1 MAPRPVNRPQEY
13 PTVSRIVSLI
23 VLCALVVVMGI
34 LFFQVMFRFFLP
46 MFVALVLVVMFRP
59 LHEWYLER
67 CKQRNYVAAALTTTT
82 ILLIVL
88 LPFAFVLYQAA
99 VEVTAQARNVNFT
112 LVDKVN
118 QLRTKLG
125 LDLPPPETEH
135 ALVKLR
141 EDVDTLLNQLVQAR
155 DELERSPFQT
165 LDGDEDSSPQ
175 AGPGRAI
182 LAGFKSIDTDVGLL
196 RQRLGLSPL
205 PPDRVLDARPA
216 EDWWVARRV
225 RDTSH
230 AIDEFSEE
238 LATLRQRFV
247 ELDEAAD
254 RARAEVEGLSMAA
267 MADPAERLV
276 ARAFEQSAADAP
288 SVSQAGRE
296 LGRQIQVV
304 LTAYGDVQK
313 SLVGTE
319 LLYQVKQFAQLD
331 QEKVNQLIAE
341 IRNWGTPQL
350 ISLPQRLG
358 GMIGG
363 LLVGLVVMVIS
374 LFYFL
379 ADGPGMV
386 KTLMRLSPLDD
397 RYEEQ
402 ILVEFD
408 RVSRAVVVATL
419 LSAAVQGGLALI
431 GYWIAGLDGIFLLSV
446 LTGLLAMVPFV
457 GAASVWAVCSAWLFF
472 DGQIGMAIFL
482 SLYGFFVI
490 SMADNVIKPLVL
502 HGQSNLHPL
511 LALLSVLGGVQA
523 LGPIGIFVGPMVV
536 AFMQAALSMLR
547 TEVSQ
552 ISDKP
557 ELRTRPDEPAAER
570 KLVESPL
577 EARSAAP

>member
-1 MAPRPVNRPQEY
+1 MAQRTVSRSQEP

-23 VLCALVVVMGI
+23 VLCALVVVIGF

-59 LHEWYLER
+59 LHEWFLDK
-67 CKQRNYVAAALTTTT
+67 CKQRNYLAAALTTTT

-118 QLRTKLG
+118 QLRTQLG
-125 LDLPPPETEH
+125 LDLPPPETDH
-135 ALVKLR
+135 ALSKLR
-141 EDVDTLLNQLVQAR
+141 EDVDSLLNSLVQAR
-155 DELERSPFQT
+155 DDLERSPFQT
-165 LDGDEDSSPQ
+165 TEQDPGEGPQ
-175 AGPGRAI
+175 TEERKI
-182 LAGFKSIDTDVGLL
+182 LAQFKSIDSDVALL
-196 RQRLGLSPL
+196 RQRLGLT
-205 PPDRVLDARPA
+205 PPPPERVLNARPT
-216 EDWWVARRV
+216 EDWWAARRV
-225 RDTSH
+225 GDTLLT
-230 AIDEFSEE
+230 IDTFSEQLAE
-238 LATLRQRFV
+238 LKSRYVA
-247 ELDEAAD
+247 LDDAAD
-254 RARAEVEGLSMAA
+254 KARAEAEGLQTASAI
-267 MADPAERLV
+267 DPAEELV
-276 ARAFEQSAADAP
+276 APAVTESLADAP
-288 SVSQAGRE
+288 SINQAARD
-296 LGRQIQVV
+296 LARQVQVV
-304 LTAYGDVQK
+304 LAAYGEVQK

-319 LLYQVKQFAQLD
+319 LVYQIKQFAQLD
-331 QEKVNQLIAE
+331 QAKVNQLIEQA
-341 IRNWGTPQL
+341 RDWGTPQL

-358 GMIGG
+358 GLIGG
-363 LLVGLVVMVIS
+363 LLVGLIVMVIS

-379 ADGPGMV
+379 ADGPGMI

-472 DGQIGMAIFL
+472 DGQVGMAIFL
-482 SLYGFFVI
+482 ALYGFFVI

-536 AFMQAALSMLR
+536 AFMQAALNMLR

-557 ELRTRPDEPAAER
+557 ETKLLPGDLAAER

-577 EARSAAP
+577 EPKSAAS

>member
-1 MAPRPVNRPQEY
+1 MAQRTGSRPQEL
-13 PTVSRIVSLI
+13 PAVSRIVSLI
-23 VLCALVVVMGI
+23 VLCALVVVIGI

-59 LHEWYLER
+59 LHDWFLDR
-67 CKQRNYVAAALTTTT
+67 CKQRNYVAASLTTTT

-112 LVDKVN
+112 LVERVN
-118 QLRTKLG
+118 QLRTQLG

-135 ALVKLR
+135 ALEKLR
-141 EDVDTLLNQLVQAR
+141 QDTDELLNNLVLAR
-155 DELERSPFQT
+155 DDLERRGFRPPETVANDEQT
-165 LDGDEDSSPQ
+165 ESGKP
-175 AGPGRAI
+175 I
-182 LAGFKSIDTDVGLL
+182 LAQFADVETDVGLL
-196 RQRLGLSPL
+196 KTRLGLRPE
-205 PPDRVLDARPA
+205 PPARILDARPR
-216 EDWWVARRV
+216 EDWWMSRTV
-225 RDTSH
+225 RG
-230 AIDEFSEE
+230 
-238 LATLRQRFV
+238 TL
-247 ELDEAAD
+247 ESAD
-254 RARAEVEGLSMAA
+254 RFRQELGELKRRYKALDDAAKTERIEEQAAEVGAALAATGDPVEAA
-267 MADPAERLV
+267 MAEGGGETPTLSETA
-276 ARAFEQSAADAP
+276 
-288 SVSQAGRE
+288 RE
-296 LGRQIQVV
+296 LGRQIPVV
-304 LTAYGDVQK
+304 LDSYGALQK
-313 SLVGTE
+313 SLVGNE
-319 LLYQVKQFAQLD
+319 LLYQLKQFAQLD
-331 QEKVNQLIAE
+331 QEKVNQLLAQA
-341 IRNWGTPQL
+341 RDWGTPQL
-350 ISLPQRLG
+350 ISLPQKLG
-358 GMIGG
+358 GWIGG
-363 LLVGLVVMVIS
+363 LLVGLIVMVIS

-446 LTGLLAMVPFV
+446 LTGMLAMVPFV

-472 DGQIGMAIFL
+472 DGQVGMAIFL
-482 SLYGFFVI
+482 ALYGFFVI

-536 AFMQAALSMLR
+536 AFMQAALTMLR

-557 ELRTRPDEPAAER
+557 ETMLRGDVAQIPEKVSVKP
-570 KLVESPL
+570 SP
-577 EARSAAP
+577 ET